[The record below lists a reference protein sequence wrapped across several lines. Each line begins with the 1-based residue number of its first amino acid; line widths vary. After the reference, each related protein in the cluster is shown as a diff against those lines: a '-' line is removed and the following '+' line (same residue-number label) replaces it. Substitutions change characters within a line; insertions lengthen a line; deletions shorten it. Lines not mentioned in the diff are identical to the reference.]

1 MHISCVFHAP
11 SVTIFN
17 LDMRKIG
24 WGPDSGMIPTKAAK
38 TASTNKGR
46 PEITEAKSKFCI
58 RNSNTVRGT
67 KI

>member
-1 MHISCVFHAP
+1 M
-11 SVTIFN
+11 
-17 LDMRKIG
+17 
-24 WGPDSGMIPTKAAK
+24 WGPDSGTMPIKAAK
-38 TASTNKGR
+38 IISTETGR